1 MTLDALRES
10 NRKLEELVEENTEI
24 RDQQRRLQFYDPQT
38 GLLNRG
44 QFLMEVESAVDSARK
59 GDFRC
64 GVILLSLDELH
75 EVQQSEGVEQAEMM
89 TVEFS
94 RRLRDFFEGVVLLA
108 HLGPEIFGC
117 LLMDTTRQKIERTVE
132 ALSTLMVDAE
142 VQTRISIGVDL
153 LRQDNL
159 NHKDLLTNAFGALHV
174 SQQDIGSTWC
184 FFDGEVQKE
193 MVERIAMK
201 KDLRLAVREMVF
213 ELYYQPK
220 IDLKTGRMSGM
231 EALMRWPRGG
241 GEMISPVRF
250 IPLAEETGL
259 IQEMG
264 DWALR
269 EAFLQIVEWNQE
281 RDRPLKMAVNLSPIQ
296 FVKQGL
302 VERVRE
308 LMEET
313 GAKGEWLELEVTES
327 LLMGDHRQA
336 REILKQFRH
345 MGITIALDDF
355 GTGYSS
361 LSYLERFP
369 IDTLKID
376 ASFVL
381 KVLESNRHADLTRA
395 IVARGKALEFHIVAE
410 GVETEAH
417 QQFLQ
422 ELGCDE
428 VQGYLYSK
436 PLPSGVFKS
445 LLNR

>member
-159 NHKDLLTNAFGALHV
+159 K
-174 SQQDIGSTWC
+174 
-184 FFDGEVQKE
+184 
-193 MVERIAMK
+193 
-201 KDLRLAVREMVF
+201 
-213 ELYYQPK
+213 
-220 IDLKTGRMSGM
+220 
-231 EALMRWPRGG
+231 
-241 GEMISPVRF
+241 
-250 IPLAEETGL
+250 
-259 IQEMG
+259 
-264 DWALR
+264 
-269 EAFLQIVEWNQE
+269 
-281 RDRPLKMAVNLSPIQ
+281 
-296 FVKQGL
+296 
-302 VERVRE
+302 
-308 LMEET
+308 
-313 GAKGEWLELEVTES
+313 ES
-327 LLMGDHRQA
+327 LNKFSRTPVNMR
-336 REILKQFRH
+336 
-345 MGITIALDDF
+345 
-355 GTGYSS
+355 
-361 LSYLERFP
+361 
-369 IDTLKID
+369 
-376 ASFVL
+376 
-381 KVLESNRHADLTRA
+381 
-395 IVARGKALEFHIVAE
+395 
-410 GVETEAH
+410 
-417 QQFLQ
+417 
-422 ELGCDE
+422 
-428 VQGYLYSK
+428 
-436 PLPSGVFKS
+436 
-445 LLNR
+445 